1 MHPGV
6 WTAFS
11 EDDFTGKVLER
22 PAREGESPVGES
34 ECEMSR
40 IRSTTRHVKPC
51 GKAGGPPPKAKYYLV
66 TDSAQY
72 CEGKVKRTP
81 GGE

>member
-1 MHPGV
+1 M
-6 WTAFS
+6 AL
-11 EDDFTGKVLER
+11 GK
-22 PAREGESPVGES
+22 PAREGEGPVPEARREAGG
-34 ECEMSR
+34 
-40 IRSTTRHVKPC
+40 IQSTTRHVEPC
-51 GKAGGPPPKAKYYLV
+51 GKTGGPPPKAKYYLV

>member
-1 MHPGV
+1 MRPGV
-6 WTAFS
+6 RTAGRGRRDS
-11 EDDFTGKVLER
+11 GRRLER
-22 PAREGESPVGES
+22 RARGGDSPVREALNAPGG
-34 ECEMSR
+34 
-40 IRSTTRHVKPC
+40 IQSTAGHVEPC
-51 GKAGGPPPKAKYYLV
+51 GNVRGPPRKAKYYSV